1 MRHSSESSL
10 TQADRDAIDV
20 IDTFLRTGGS
30 VCVPAK
36 RAALAG
42 KIQYQ
47 VLPATGQLQR
57 PVFMALRAF
66 VRANGLEASS
76 PDHRLACVLVD
87 GTPDSTKDSQYGRA
101 MAIQEEVQVAIARL
115 NAYIFTGERWH
126 RRSVRAALAAREHVG
141 VHGGECR
148 GADIIRF
155 AMGPQYPTNHRRH
168 VPARLIVPI
177 TNGWDV
183 GWVRDHAM
191 EDIAQTYRN
200 ITERNGEML
209 NAMMFYEDVDRT

>member
-1 MRHSSESSL
+1 MRHTPESSL
-10 TQADRDAIDV
+10 TQADRDAINV
-20 IDTFLRTGGS
+20 IDTFLRSGGS
-30 VCVPAK
+30 VCVPAV

-42 KIQYQ
+42 KIHYQ
-47 VLPATGQLQR
+47 VLPTAGDLQS
-57 PVFMALRAF
+57 PVYTALRAF
-66 VRANGLEASS
+66 VRDNCLDAGS

-87 GTPDSTKDSQYGRA
+87 RTPDITKDAQYARA

-126 RRSVRAALAAREHVG
+126 RRSVQAALAAHEHSG

-148 GADIIRF
+148 GVDVIRF
-155 AMGPQYPTNHRRH
+155 AMGPHYPANHRRH
-168 VPARLIVPI
+168 APLLTIPI

-209 NAMMFYEDVDRT
+209 NGMAFYEDVDPT